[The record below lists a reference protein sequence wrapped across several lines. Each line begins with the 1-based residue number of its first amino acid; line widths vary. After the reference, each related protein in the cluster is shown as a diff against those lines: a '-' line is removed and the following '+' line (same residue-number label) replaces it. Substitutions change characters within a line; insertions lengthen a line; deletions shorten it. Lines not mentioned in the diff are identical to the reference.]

1 MTLLGLGT
9 YRSHDVVT
17 STNIAVSAGCPLID
31 TAPVYGKGTHQV
43 TLASVLRAHPNVRVA
58 TKVGYLTRGQ
68 AEVALTAGALS
79 SGEAAFGHSIA
90 PEYVSHQVA
99 MSRAELR
106 RPSLDIVYLHNPEH
120 RHEERGDLHNRIR
133 AAFTV
138 LEAEK
143 AQGTIRGY
151 GVATWTGFGSGAF
164 TVPDLVRL
172 AREAAG
178 TRRTGLM
185 AVQLPVSMVNIAP
198 IGQSIDGGGP
208 ITQAEQAGLQTW
220 ASAPLH
226 GGELLQLIRPRLAD
240 AVSPGASAAEA
251 ALKMTASTPGLT
263 GVLISTTNAFH
274 WRQAAGAMRDPLPK
288 HRLKE
293 LCALLSPDP
302 A

>member
-1 MTLLGLGT
+1 RSCALSRTDAQPPPTQRCDPGQGTVRTRAGHFTSSRGRTAAQTDGRRRTRLRGRRMTLLGLGT

-43 TLASVLRAHPNVRVA
+43 ALASVLRAHPNVRVA

-79 SGEAAFGHSIA
+79 SGEAVFGHSIA

-151 GVATWTGFGSGAF
+151 GVATWT
-164 TVPDLVRL
+164 
-172 AREAAG
+172 
-178 TRRTGLM
+178 
-185 AVQLPVSMVNIAP
+185 
-198 IGQSIDGGGP
+198 
-208 ITQAEQAGLQTW
+208 
-220 ASAPLH
+220 
-226 GGELLQLIRPRLAD
+226 
-240 AVSPGASAAEA
+240 
-251 ALKMTASTPGLT
+251 
-263 GVLISTTNAFH
+263 
-274 WRQAAGAMRDPLPK
+274 
-288 HRLKE
+288 
-293 LCALLSPDP
+293 
-302 A
+302 